1 MGYILP
7 VTSYQYNQYAERE
20 IGTKYDPFRLVPV
33 PRISAQSNEK
43 AFRHELPL
51 DFQRRSTKSINK
63 EREDTQ
69 TRNTRKK
76 AEETYGELTGKG
88 RFISECI

>member
-20 IGTKYDPFRLVPV
+20 IGTKYDPFRFVPV
-33 PRISAQSNEK
+33 ARISAQSNAK

-51 DFQRRSTKSINK
+51 DMQRRLTKSNTQ
-63 EREDTQ
+63 ERAEAQ
-69 TRNTRKK
+69 TRTISKK
-76 AEETYGELTGKG
+76 AEQTYGELTGKG